1 MISTNRIGF
10 ALPLLLGFA
19 MALIGCSSSDNNG
32 GAGGSGGAAGDG
44 GAGGG
49 ESMALRILV
58 TNDDGIESGGI
69 DALVEGL
76 RTNPENEIIVSAPA
90 ENQTSQG
97 DMMTPTPPPLQAM
110 ETTTASGYPAYA
122 VDGFPADAVI
132 YALENLYTDELPHVV
147 LSGINDTQNVGDIDV
162 GVPIRLQVDISGT
175 IGAAKTAACLGIPA
189 LASSQG
195 DGEVI
200 DFPSGVVEVLEWLE
214 ENRAA
219 LLAGEVSVDT
229 ITNLNIPSCQSGEIR
244 GQLDVPLATEN
255 PNAWDLVNGE
265 QDCESTV
272 MDPPNDIEGFFNGY
286 VTFSDVP
293 RNKTGTCD
301 ALE

>member
-1 MISTNRIGF
+1 MV
-10 ALPLLLGFA
+10 LLGG
-19 MALIGCSSSDNNG
+19 ALGSLGCSSSDGESTGGTG
-32 GAGGSGGAAGDG
+32 GAGGT
-44 GAGGG
+44 GGG
-49 ESMALRILV
+49 STPLRILV

-90 ENQTSQG
+90 INRTSSG

-147 LSGINDTQNVGDIDV
+147 LSGINDQPNVGNVDV

-195 DGEVI
+195 AGEEP
-200 DFPSGVVEVLEWLE
+200 DFPSGVVAVLGWLQ

-219 LLAGEVSVDT
+219 LLAGEASVDN
-229 ITNLNIPSCQSGEIR
+229 ITNLNIPTCQSGEIR
-244 GQLDVPLATEN
+244 GELEVPLATEN
-255 PNAWDLVNGE
+255 SNQWDLVNGSQE
-265 QDCESTV
+265 CESTV
-272 MDPPNDIEGFFNGY
+272 MDLPNDIEAFFNGY